1 MEDNVEKIKI
11 DQEKAAGAAKEISEA
26 YLGKAQEKTIAHYF
40 DQISSCLQRELGV
53 KPPHSPKKVAEESV
67 LDQYYLSEDS
77 LELKR
82 AAEDFASKIEIVGL
96 NLIQLKQQ
104 FKT

>member
-40 DQISSCLQRELGV
+40 D
-53 KPPHSPKKVAEESV
+53 
-67 LDQYYLSEDS
+67 
-77 LELKR
+77 
-82 AAEDFASKIEIVGL
+82 
-96 NLIQLKQQ
+96 
-104 FKT
+104 